1 MAPMTVEQLRRHIE
15 PLTVRLGRYMVFALV
30 DGTFLWEDDMIG
42 EGDMVR
48 ALWTDDLFPIGED
61 DLPPQPPARDGHRLL
76 RPRQE
81 STTTPRSLTGSRAL
95 LAAATLLSFSEA
107 AEMPVAIIERDY
119 HDYVVPEQQ
128 GFNIIL
134 IGMMVMAALGAIFGY
149 CLNSLVAKLKRKE
162 FADHCAKSLDAVG
175 KVDCHDELIKR
186 TSSRTVATQSMV
198 VYARWRRQPR
208 FILTPKDGDGV
219 WSMDQRLDH
228 KDPKRD

>member
-48 ALWTDDLFPIGED
+48 VLWTDDPLPNAED
-61 DLPPQPPARDGHRLL
+61 DLPPQPPAREGHRLVHP
-76 RPRQE
+76 RPE
-81 STTTPRSLTGSRAL
+81 PTTTPSSLTGPRAL
-95 LAAATLLSFSEA
+95 LAAATLLSSSKA
-107 AEMPVAIIERDY
+107 AEMPVAIIEKDY
-119 HDYVVPEQQ
+119 HDDVILETQ

-134 IGMMVMAALGAIFGY
+134 IGMMVMAVLGTTFGFY
-149 CLNSLVAKLKRKE
+149 LNRWLTKLKCE
-162 FADHCAKSLDAVG
+162 
-175 KVDCHDELIKR
+175 KVDYNNELIKKP
-186 TSSRTVATQSMV
+186 SSRTVATQSMV

-219 WSMDQRLDH
+219 WSMDQRLGH
-228 KDPKRD
+228 SDPKKD